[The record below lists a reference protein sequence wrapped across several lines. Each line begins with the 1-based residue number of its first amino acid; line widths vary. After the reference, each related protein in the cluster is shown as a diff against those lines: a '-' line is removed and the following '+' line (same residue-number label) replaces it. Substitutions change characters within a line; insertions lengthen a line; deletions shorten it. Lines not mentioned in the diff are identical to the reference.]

1 MSDEHKAE
9 LLKLLGLTDASP
21 MARMLM
27 ESSEVRSAAESLL
40 KAMKPKE
47 REPIT
52 AREVK
57 AKMAERYA
65 DFMAKEASYEELDG
79 IASLVAPRIVKFP
92 FAELYGH
99 GIKHICEKYGVK
111 QIKPWTTKT
120 TRRDTLGVFAGKVSL
135 DSEIEGLRIE
145 VVEGDSAQQPK
156 RDNSM
161 TDVLNQRVAEAAT
174 TWKDIEAACRHGRR
188 VLLWGPPGTG
198 KSRTGSMSKSQLAAA
213 GADEVF
219 RLYLT
224 LETPAAEV
232 RGHYVPTS
240 KDGFEWHDGPATVAW
255 RKGAR
260 LIIEEID
267 AASGDCLSWL
277 LGVLD
282 DPEMAFLTLPTN
294 ERIAPSAGFSCVATS
309 NQPPASIPEAL
320 LDRFDVVINVT
331 VPSPS
336 AFDPMQW
343 HSPQLCEA
351 AKRCAYLPDEK
362 VRGQGGRPIG
372 LRAFKSVDRMMA
384 SGMATQDAA
393 RLVLGVEA
401 GKWLCMAMAL
411 DGAKD

>member
-161 TDVLNQRVAEAAT
+161 TDVLNQRVSEARKA
-174 TWKDIEAACRHGRR
+174 WDDIERAVKFNRR

-198 KSRTGSMSKSQLAAA
+198 KSRTGLFGNVTDL
-213 GADEVF
+213 GASEVN

-224 LETPAAEV
+224 LETPAAEM
-232 RGHYVPTS
+232 RGHYIPTS
-240 KDGFEWHDGPATVAW
+240 KDGFQWHDGPATRAW
-255 RKGAR
+255 RGKGSR
-260 LIIEEID
+260 LVIEEID
-267 AASGDCLSWL
+267 KASGDCLSWL
-277 LGVLD
+277 IGVAD
-282 DPEMAFLTLPTN
+282 DEETAYLTLPNN
-294 ERIAPSAGFSCVATS
+294 EHIRPGPNFSLIATT
-309 NQPPASIPEAL
+309 NQPPTGIDEAL
-320 LDRFDVVINVT
+320 LDRFDVVMHVPS
-331 VPSPS
+331 PSPS
-336 AFDPMQW
+336 AFEPRHW
-343 HSPQLCEA
+343 HSKPLCEA
-351 AKRCAYLPDEK
+351 AKRCAYLPDSK
-362 VRGQGGRPIG
+362 VRGQGGRPVG
-372 LRAFKSVDRMMA
+372 LRAFKSIDRMIA
-384 SGMATQDAA
+384 SGLDTPEAA
-393 RLVLGVEA
+393 RLALGDEA
-401 GKWLCMAMAL
+401 GKWLCMAMTL
-411 DGAKD
+411 DDAKD